1 MGRKMLNTKGPG
13 EENVDKALVRQ
24 NPPFHTKKQN
34 GMRKGETDKNKD
46 GEDCK
51 RT

>member
-1 MGRKMLNTKGPG
+1 MLNIKGPG

-24 NPPFHTKKQN
+24 NPPFHTKKQD
-34 GMRKGETDKNKD
+34 GMRKGETNKKKD
-46 GEDCK
+46 GEDGE

>member
-1 MGRKMLNTKGPG
+1 MLNTEGPG

-24 NPPFHTKKQN
+24 NPPFHTKKQD
-34 GMRKGETDKNKD
+34 GMRKGQTDKKKYEED
-46 GEDCK
+46 GE